1 MDVGRIMRDPVT
13 RWRFFQVSGDT
24 FVGGLV
30 VLRQA
35 PGASPARSVAAAY
48 EAGTEPAP

>member
-1 MDVGRIMRDPVT
+1 MRDPVT
-13 RWRFFQVSGDT
+13 RRRFFQVSGDT

-30 VLRQA
+30 VLREA
-35 PGASPARSVAAAY
+35 LGASLAQSVPAAF